1 MAMVLAFDQGTTS
14 ARAMVFDAATGAVL
28 AEAREVVA
36 QHHPQP
42 GWVEQDAELL
52 WSGSLLVLRRALEAI
67 APQRPVALGLTNQR
81 ETTLLWE
88 RATGRPVGPA
98 IVWQD
103 RRTAPLCERLRQEGM
118 EGMVRERTG
127 LLLDPY
133 FSATK
138 IAWLLE
144 NIPGARQRALRGE
157 LAFGTVDSY
166 LLFCLSRGR
175 LHATDTTNAS
185 RTALFNIHTL
195 QWDMDLLRLFDIP
208 EALLPEVR
216 PSTGPWGEVDA
227 ALLGWPLPIGA
238 VVGDQQAALVG
249 QGCLAPGMAKNTYGT
264 GAFLMMNTGPR
275 PRSHPA
281 LLTTIAHH
289 VGREVAYAVEGSIF
303 VAGAAVQWLV
313 GLGVLREVADAER
326 LAASVPDSGG
336 VIMVPALAGLAC
348 PHWDPQARGVLLGLS
363 LHTTAA
369 HVVRAVLEG
378 IAWRTA
384 EVIATMTEGGAPR
397 LDALKVDGGACC
409 NAELMQIQADVLGVP
424 VVRPAMLETTVLG
437 AALLAGV
444 ALELFDLATIG
455 SIVRE
460 ERRFVPRRDDAWRE
474 AGRRLWATAVAR
486 CCALS

>member
-1 MAMVLAFDQGTTS
+1 MGMLLAFDQGTTS
-14 ARAMVFDAATGAVL
+14 ARAMVFDLAGNVL
-28 AEAREVVA
+28 AEAREAVPI
-36 QHHPQP
+36 HHPRP

-52 WSGSLLVLRRALEAI
+52 WSSSMLVLRRALAAV
-67 APQRPVALGLTNQR
+67 APQRPVVLGLTNQR

-88 RATGRPVGPA
+88 RTTGRPVGPA

-103 RRTAPLCERLRQEGM
+103 RRTAPLCERLRAEGV
-118 EGMVRERTG
+118 EGLIRERTG

-144 NIPGARQRALRGE
+144 NIPGARQRARRGE
-157 LAFGTVDSY
+157 LAFGTMDSY
-166 LLFCLSRGR
+166 LLFCLSGGR
-175 LHATDTTNAS
+175 LHATDTTNACRS
-185 RTALFNIHTL
+185 ALFDIHTL
-195 QWDMDLLRLFDIP
+195 RWDEDMLRLFDVP

-216 PSTGPWGEVDA
+216 PSTGPWGAVDA

-264 GAFLMMNTGPR
+264 GAFLMMNTGLQ

-281 LLTTIAHH
+281 LLTTIAYHMR
-289 VGREVAYAVEGSIF
+289 REVAYALEGSIF

-313 GLGVLREVADAER
+313 NLGVLREVADAER

-348 PHWDPQARGVLLGLS
+348 PHWDPQARGVLLGLG

-378 IAWRTA
+378 VAWRTK
-384 EVIATMTEGGAPR
+384 EVIEAMAQGGAPR
-397 LDALKVDGGACC
+397 LDALRVDGGACC
-409 NAELMQIQADVLGVP
+409 NAELLQIQADVLGAP

-444 ALELFDLATIG
+444 ALELFDLAAVG
-455 SIVRE
+455 SFVRE
-460 ERRFVPRRDDAWRE
+460 ERCFVPRRDDAWRDE
-474 AGRRLWATAVAR
+474 GRRLWAAAVAR
-486 CCALS
+486 CRALS